1 MGTEMEWFP
10 TEEILVQGQLDI
22 FWVLPLPKV
31 DPGQG
36 VILFIKC
43 QRVEFLCKLK
53 TELAG
58 QKKANKNC
66 MKFGVGWGWVASLPA
81 DLAFTAWKRK
91 LNLSKSWVHPRE
103 MHLTKNKPSVWR
115 EIHEAVKA
123 RGADHLFFFF
133 LEGNVENSNSLFSL
147 CSFKIYL
154 MPTLYSDMIG
164 TGKHI

>member
-1 MGTEMEWFP
+1 MEWYP
-10 TEEILVQGQLDI
+10 TEEIWAHGQLDI

-31 DPGQG
+31 YSSQG

-66 MKFGVGWGWVASLPA
+66 MKFGVGWGWVASFPA

-91 LNLSKSWVHPRE
+91 LNLSKLCVYLEKLIWQKINLLYEGKFMRLQRPE
-103 MHLTKNKPSVWR
+103 KPTISV
-115 EIHEAVKA
+115 
-123 RGADHLFFFF
+123 FFK
-133 LEGNVENSNSLFSL
+133 EGNVKNSNCHFSL
-147 CSFKIYL
+147 CSFKICL
-154 MPTLYSDMIG
+154 MPILYSDILG

>member
-91 LNLSKSWVHPRE
+91 LNLSKPWVHPRE